1 MSTTVNLDVAPLHWI
16 DRRPVD
22 LDFGGPEAVTY
33 TPLPERPEEVLS
45 IAQVERVVRAHADK
59 VAIFDGVV
67 RLTYAD
73 LLDRIY
79 GLAREIATTVEPG
92 GVLAAVVHSG
102 ALAPVAVMTSVI
114 SGRVLALIDA
124 GHPIERQRALFAE
137 LGASAVIV
145 AEGEAIDDS
154 FIPDKMPRISVDLT
168 KPTRAE
174 PFRNNFDPD
183 RPLLIMFTSG
193 STGQPKGL
201 AAGVASGAREVKAF
215 VDKIHLNSNDVVVG
229 LASPSQIGASGVMPL
244 LTGAQLRIINLPRNG
259 LTEALRIMDE
269 EGITVLSFVPSILRS
284 LMSIPGIEKALSHLR
299 VLDLHG
305 ERLLASDVEL
315 FRSKLPQGCHI
326 NVTFGS
332 TEAHGVFSWFVRDE
346 EITGPDVPVGYLARG
361 KAVAVVGED
370 GRPTPPGEV
379 GELIVRGEMAIG
391 SWQGGRLTR
400 TRFASD
406 PDDPKKLI
414 YVTGDLVR
422 MRPDG
427 LFEFVGRRDR
437 QVKIRGLWA
446 DLGAIETAL
455 REVDGI
461 SDAVV
466 IAHANPGGADTLAAF
481 VTVQTDAVQLSA
493 AELRRHVA
501 AATADHMTPSEIR
514 FLPSIPRLA
523 NYKPDLVK
531 LDGMLAQPPLA

>member
-1 MSTTVNLDVAPLHWI
+1 M
-16 DRRPVD
+16 
-22 LDFGGPEAVTY
+22 
-33 TPLPERPEEVLS
+33 
-45 IAQVERVVRAHADK
+45 VRAHADK
-59 VAIFDGVV
+59 VAIFDGAV

-154 FIPDKMPRISVDLT
+154 FIPDSMPRISVDLT
-168 KPTRAE
+168 KPTHAE

-215 VDKIHLNSNDVVVG
+215 VDKLHLNSNDVVVG

-244 LTGAQLRIINLPRNG
+244 LTGAQLRIINLPRTG
-259 LTEALRIMDE
+259 LMEALRIMDE

-361 KAVAVVGED
+361 KEVAVVGED
-370 GRPTPPGEV
+370 GNSTPPGEV

-391 SWQGGRLTR
+391 SWQAGRLTR

-427 LFEFVGRRDR
+427 LFEFIGRRDR

-455 REVDGI
+455 READGV

-481 VTVQTDAVQLSA
+481 VTLQEGTA
-493 AELRRHVA
+493 APTAADLRRRVA
-501 AATADHMTPSEIR
+501 KATAEHMTPSEVR
-514 FLPSIPRLA
+514 FLPTIPRLA
-523 NYKPDLVK
+523 NYKPDLVL
-531 LDGMLAQPPLA
+531 LDRMLTQTPLH

>member
-1 MSTTVNLDVAPLHWI
+1 MALSENSETKPLTWVSQ
-16 DRRPVD
+16 RPVA
-22 LDFGGPEAVTY
+22 LDFGGPEEVAY
-33 TPLPERPEEVLS
+33 TPLPDRPEEVLS
-45 IAQVERVVRAHADK
+45 IAQVERVVRAHAEK

-79 GLAREIATTVEPG
+79 GLAHRIAATVEPG

-154 FIPDKMPRISVDLT
+154 FIPDSMPRISVDLT
-168 KPTRAE
+168 QKTNAE
-174 PFRNNFDPD
+174 PFRSNFNPD
-183 RPLLIMFTSG
+183 RPLLILFTSG

-215 VDKIHLNSNDVVVG
+215 VDKLHLNSNDVVVG

-259 LTEALRIMDE
+259 LMEALRIMDE

-346 EITGPDVPVGYLARG
+346 EITGPDVPIGYLARG
-361 KAVAVVGED
+361 KEIAVVDED

-379 GELIVRGEMAIG
+379 GELIVGGEMAIG
-391 SWQGGRLTR
+391 SWQGGRLTQ

-446 DLGAIETAL
+446 DLGAIEAAL
-455 REVDGI
+455 READGV

-481 VTVQTDAVQLSA
+481 VTLQEGKAAPSA
-493 AELRRHVA
+493 AALRRRVA
-501 AATADHMTPSEIR
+501 EATANHMIPSEVR
-514 FLPSIPRLA
+514 FLPAIPRLA
-523 NYKPDLVK
+523 NYKPDLVL
-531 LDGMLAQPPLA
+531 LDQMLTETPH